1 MTFKEIITEFP
12 KVCSVVDGH
21 NTGTDKNTDHSYLDY
36 YQSTLEPYQNKKI
49 NFLEIGVDRGGS
61 LFLWKKFFDKAII
74 YAIEK
79 FYQITDA
86 DFTPFNPHIV
96 DKVYLIIA
104 EAYDELTANMVPN
117 FDVIVDDGPHNLWS
131 YIRTVQLYGPKLNA
145 GGIFILEDIQNEEWK
160 HPIQEEASKVGLSFE
175 FVDLRHIKNR
185 FDDMLFVLRK
195 K

>member
-1 MTFKEIITEFP
+1 MTFKEIIAQFP
-12 KVCSVVDGH
+12 KVSSVVDRC

-36 YQSTLEPYQNKKI
+36 YQTILEPYQDRKI

-61 LFLWKKFFDKAII
+61 LFLWRKFFDKAII

-79 FYQITDA
+79 FYQITDT
-86 DFTPFNPHIV
+86 DFIPFNPHIV

-160 HPIQEEASKVGLSFE
+160 HPIKEEASKVGLSFE

-185 FDDMLFVLRK
+185 YDDMLFVLRK
-195 K
+195 N

>member
-1 MTFKEIITEFP
+1 MTFKEIIAQFP
-12 KVCSVVDGH
+12 KVSSVVDRC

-36 YQSTLEPYQNKKI
+36 YQTILEPYQDRKI

-61 LFLWKKFFDKAII
+61 LFLWRKFFDKAII

-79 FYQITDA
+79 FYQITDT
-86 DFTPFNPHIV
+86 DFIPFNPHIV

-117 FDVIVDDGPHNLWS
+117 FDVIVDDCPHNLWS

-160 HPIQEEASKVGLSFE
+160 HPIKEEASKVGLSFE

-185 FDDMLFVLRK
+185 YDDMLFVLRK
-195 K
+195 N

>member
-1 MTFKEIITEFP
+1 MTFKQIIDEFP
-12 KVCSVVDGH
+12 KVSSVVNGC

-36 YQSTLEPYQNKKI
+36 YQNILESYQNRKI

-61 LFLWKKFFDKAII
+61 LFLWRKFFDKAII

-79 FYQITDA
+79 FYRITDA
-86 DFTPFNPHIV
+86 DFTPFNTHIQ

-131 YIRTVQLYGPKLNA
+131 YVDTVRLYGPKLNA

-185 FDDMLFVLRK
+185 YDDMLVVLRK
-195 K
+195 N

>member
-1 MTFKEIITEFP
+1 MTFKEIIAQFP
-12 KVCSVVDGH
+12 KVSSVVDRC

-36 YQSTLEPYQNKKI
+36 YQTILEPYQDKKI

-61 LFLWKKFFDKAII
+61 LFLWRKFFDKAII

-79 FYQITDA
+79 FYQITDT
-86 DFTPFNPHIV
+86 DFIPFNPHIV

-104 EAYDELTANMVPN
+104 EAYDELTANMVPS

-145 GGIFILEDIQNEEWK
+145 GGIFILEDIQKEEWK
-160 HPIQEEASKVGLSFE
+160 DVIKEEASKVGLSFE

-195 K
+195 N